1 MTETRLAEEW
11 SGNLLIVGPQI
22 LTTKKVTLGFYTLH
36 LYDHLLTLS
45 DEIEFMWDARVSLA
59 SILFFVNRYYSFIFF
74 TISFIM
80 KVTPVMDPTVRV
92 EFLSGGVNAQPYSG
106 MQKFRSLLA
115 HRGRDCAYY
124 ISRYRFGITC
134 LRPSRSP
141 PSSRVDPSNLPIS
154 RARSS
159 AMDILDAWLPS
170 SNWKASLFQFMQI
183 GYDTIVIA
191 FMLGKAKLAR
201 QSPSKLLARMIQ
213 DNTLYYAAL
222 LAANLTWALM
232 ILLGP
237 PYPCVCTNMLIIV
250 AKRELKFIHDS
261 KDRDISFR
269 TMDIQASG
277 IQIAFPE
284 GYVEHTDSQ
293 LGDDFM
299 ATKKCVSEDSSS
311 FDGSLELGW
320 KGCTDGVQN
329 G

>member
-22 LTTKKVTLGFYTLH
+22 LTTKQVTLGFYTLH

-45 DEIEFMWDARVSLA
+45 DEIEFMWNARVSTG

-80 KVTPVMDPTVRV
+80 KVTPVMDPAVRV
-92 EFLSGGVNAQPYSG
+92 EFLSEDVNAQRYSG
-106 MQKFRSLLA
+106 MQKICSLLA
-115 HRGRDCAYY
+115 HRGRDCTYY

-134 LRPSRSP
+134 LRSSWSP
-141 PSSRVDPSNLPIS
+141 PTSWIHPSNLPIS

-191 FMLGKAKLAR
+191 FMLRKAKWAQ
-201 QSPSKLLARMIQ
+201 QSPYKLLTRMIQ

-237 PYPCVCTNMLIIV
+237 PYPCVCANILIIV
-250 AKRELKFIHDS
+250 AKPELKFIIETS
-261 KDRDISFR
+261 LFGPWTSRPPEYRSLFQR
-269 TMDIQASG
+269 VMTS
-277 IQIAFPE
+277 IQIRSW
-284 GYVEHTDSQ
+284 GTS
-293 LGDDFM
+293 LGPPKNVYRKIHPLSTKVSNWDRK
-299 ATKKCVSEDSSS
+299 ATP
-311 FDGSLELGW
+311 
-320 KGCTDGVQN
+320 DGVQN